1 MLVIEDIHMDLR
13 ASKDGNQY
21 RNQTQSSVQTHHNID
36 DPSETFLSQVF
47 DEP

>member
-1 MLVIEDIHMDLR
+1 MLAITDIYVDLR

-21 RNQTQSSVQTHHNID
+21 PNQTQSSVQTHHNID